1 MIPSSWPVE
10 RPPLGWSSYVWTFCP
25 SLLYAHPEN
34 MQSSRRPF
42 HAQNVPL
49 CLPTIFVLFE
59 CDIFRFQLLIISWS
73 FVFVLQF
80 VLPFLVNQCG
90 SILFYFTLSSTGIFS
105 IFLPLD
111 RYKKKF
117 TNSWIIPFRAFSP
130 FATIVRL
137 MLPILSRRR
146 ERDAYE

>member
-1 MIPSSWPVE
+1 
-10 RPPLGWSSYVWTFCP
+10 
-25 SLLYAHPEN
+25 

-73 FVFVLQF
+73 FVFALQF

-111 RYKKKF
+111 RYKKKLQILELF
-117 TNSWIIPFRAFSP
+117 RSAPFLRSP
-130 FATIVRL
+130 PLCV
-137 MLPILSRRR
+137 
-146 ERDAYE
+146 